1 MATRLLVLG
10 SALAALAAVHATP
23 SPWAAESVVCDGVDT
38 VEEWHR
44 QAAPCFDGFE
54 QQWRR
59 VESRLYVARA
69 ACTSNVQGVTA
80 ANHHPYPPFPATA
93 AMPMARRP
101 ASS

>member
-1 MATRLLVLG
+1 MATRLLLLG
-10 SALAALAAVHATP
+10 SVLAALAAVHAAP
-23 SPWAAESVVCDGVDT
+23 AAWAPESVDCDGADT
-38 VEEWHR
+38 VEEWRR
-44 QAAPCFDGFE
+44 QAALCFDGFK
-54 QQWRR
+54 QQWGR